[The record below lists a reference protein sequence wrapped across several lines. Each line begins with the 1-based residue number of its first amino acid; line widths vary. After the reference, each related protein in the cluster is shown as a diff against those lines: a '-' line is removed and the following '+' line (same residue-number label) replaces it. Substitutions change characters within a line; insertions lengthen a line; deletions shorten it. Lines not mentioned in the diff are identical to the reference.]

1 MKTDIKKILS
11 LAWPVMLGMVFQSL
25 LATVDTYFIS
35 QLGLEQSASSG
46 IANSISGVVF
56 VMSTLVS
63 AGTIALIARSFGEE
77 NWEAIRSISGN
88 SLLLSACVGM
98 VLGLSGYFL
107 TTSILEVFF
116 KPSASILKYSS
127 EYLGIMFLGTV
138 FVFLNSTLRTI
149 LQAMG
154 DTRTPLFIFGL
165 SNIINAILDY
175 ILMFIFDFGIAGA
188 AFATVISNIAASI
201 AIGYI
206 VFGRIYNFDLKKLI
220 ESLGFNLK
228 TSTRILR
235 IGGWACLQQVA
246 RPITGMLMFSLVY
259 SVGATEGS
267 AAFNI
272 GAQLFNY
279 TFIILGGLSM
289 AISVMVGQ
297 ALGRND
303 IDSCDS
309 IIKQG
314 MKVAIINILVFG
326 VLYIAIPGQIVGL
339 FRDEPL
345 VVQYGISYMRIVYA
359 GIIFVA
365 WTSIYSG
372 VFQGAGDT
380 FPPMISAM
388 VANVVLKLPLAYL
401 LAYPFKLGIDGVW
414 IAISLSVVIEALGI
428 IWSFR
433 KGKWKQKQI

>member
-188 AFATVISNIAASI
+188 AFATVISNIVASI

-259 SVGATEGS
+259 SVGGAEGS

-314 MKVAIINILVFG
+314 MKVAIINILAIG
-326 VLYIAIPGQIVGL
+326 VLYIAIPGQIIGL

-414 IAISLSVVIEALGI
+414 KAISLSVVIEALGI

>member
-98 VLGLSGYFL
+98 VLGLSGYYL

-206 VFGRIYNFDLKKLI
+206 VFGRIYNFDFKKLI

-259 SVGATEGS
+259 SVGASEAS

-303 IDSCDS
+303 VDSCDS

-326 VLYIAIPGQIVGL
+326 VLYIAIPGQIIGL

-401 LAYPFKLGIDGVW
+401 LAFPLKLGIDGVW

>member
-228 TSTRILR
+228 ASTRILR

-259 SVGATEGS
+259 SVGAAEGS

-314 MKVAIINILVFG
+314 MKVAIINILAFG
-326 VLYIAIPGQIVGL
+326 VLYIAIPGQIIGL

-401 LAYPFKLGIDGVW
+401 LAYPIKLGIDGVW

>member
-98 VLGLSGYFL
+98 VLGLSGYYL

-206 VFGRIYNFDLKKLI
+206 VFGRIYNFDFKKLI

-259 SVGATEGS
+259 SVGASEAS

-303 IDSCDS
+303 VDSCDS

-314 MKVAIINILVFG
+314 MKVATINILVFG
-326 VLYIAIPGQIVGL
+326 VLYIAIPGQIIGL

-401 LAYPFKLGIDGVW
+401 LAFPLKLGIDGVW

>member
-206 VFGRIYNFDLKKLI
+206 VLEEFITLI
-220 ESLGFNLK
+220 
-228 TSTRILR
+228 
-235 IGGWACLQQVA
+235 
-246 RPITGMLMFSLVY
+246 
-259 SVGATEGS
+259 
-267 AAFNI
+267 
-272 GAQLFNY
+272 
-279 TFIILGGLSM
+279 
-289 AISVMVGQ
+289 
-297 ALGRND
+297 
-303 IDSCDS
+303 
-309 IIKQG
+309 
-314 MKVAIINILVFG
+314 
-326 VLYIAIPGQIVGL
+326 
-339 FRDEPL
+339 
-345 VVQYGISYMRIVYA
+345 
-359 GIIFVA
+359 
-365 WTSIYSG
+365 
-372 VFQGAGDT
+372 
-380 FPPMISAM
+380 
-388 VANVVLKLPLAYL
+388 
-401 LAYPFKLGIDGVW
+401 
-414 IAISLSVVIEALGI
+414 
-428 IWSFR
+428 
-433 KGKWKQKQI
+433 

>member
-1 MKTDIKKILS
+1 
-11 LAWPVMLGMVFQSL
+11 
-25 LATVDTYFIS
+25 
-35 QLGLEQSASSG
+35 
-46 IANSISGVVF
+46 
-56 VMSTLVS
+56 
-63 AGTIALIARSFGEE
+63 
-77 NWEAIRSISGN
+77 
-88 SLLLSACVGM
+88 
-98 VLGLSGYFL
+98 
-107 TTSILEVFF
+107 
-116 KPSASILKYSS
+116 
-127 EYLGIMFLGTV
+127 
-138 FVFLNSTLRTI
+138 
-149 LQAMG
+149 
-154 DTRTPLFIFGL
+154 
-165 SNIINAILDY
+165 
-175 ILMFIFDFGIAGA
+175 MFIFDFGIAGA

-259 SVGATEGS
+259 SVGAAEGS

-326 VLYIAIPGQIVGL
+326 VLYIAIPGQIIGL

-428 IWSFR
+428 ILSFR

>member
-188 AFATVISNIAASI
+188 AFATVISNIAACI

-259 SVGATEGS
+259 SVGAAEGS

-314 MKVAIINILVFG
+314 MKVAIINILAFG
-326 VLYIAIPGQIVGL
+326 VLYIAIPGQIIGL

-401 LAYPFKLGIDGVW
+401 LAYPFELGIDGVW